1 LKLEYECKVQALV
14 GTVCNCFRSSADTH
28 DFFLLGCCAGLQQF
42 KQAALAYVLLAAAE
56 RPLDAGQVA
65 AAAEA
70 VLQQRLQLQVCFNAE
85 EALAELRRFGLLVEQ
100 QQQQQQ
106 GLTLGALEQQQQ
118 QQGESGHG
126 MDTAAAGASR
136 RPAAAVVG
144 ASSLAPSS
152 AAVAG
157 HAAGAQQ
164 QQQQQTVLYRVLD
177 SREAQQVLQQYWAGL
192 LRQRVRSILRDV

>member
-1 LKLEYECKVQALV
+1 LTYIAKDISRTY
-14 GTVCNCFRSSADTH
+14 
-28 DFFLLGCCAGLQQF
+28 CCSAGLQQF
-42 KQAALAYVLLAAAE
+42 KQAALAYVLLAAAD

-70 VLQQRLQLQVCFNAE
+70 VLQQRLQLQVCFNVD

-100 QQQQQQ
+100 LQ
-106 GLTLGALEQQQQ
+106 GLGPNAAAVVAGERQQEGLGQQEGLAQAAA
-118 QQGESGHG
+118 
-126 MDTAAAGASR
+126 TVAAAGATR

-144 ASSLAPSS
+144 ASSLVTSAAEPA

-157 HAAGAQQ
+157 QTVQQ
-164 QQQQQTVLYRVLD
+164 QQQHVLYRVLD